1 MSTSDVAFVFTGVAF
16 VFTGVFA
23 LIALMVA
30 MIYQGGLLDSAEHH
44 REIQRKARIASEPV
58 GISRVQMQGVEQE
71 IMSCRLAEIALFKK
85 WHTRSSAE
93 KMILDSEQHCIDKIV
108 RKIAIVDADAAAALA
123 YVMVEGPFNASEEVQ
138 AIARDDPQALRSV
151 ASLLAR

>member
-1 MSTSDVAFVFTGVAF
+1 MSKEHTMSTSDVAFVFTGV
-16 VFTGVFA
+16 FA
-23 LIALMVA
+23 LIAFMAA

-71 IMSCRLAEIALFKK
+71 IKSCGLGGWTSDLT
-85 WHTRSSAE
+85 WHTTTSAE
-93 KMILDSEQHCIDKIV
+93 GLILLRERHCIDKMV
-108 RKIAIVDADAAAALA
+108 RKIALVDADAAAALA
-123 YVMVEGPFNASEEVQ
+123 HVIVEGPFNASQEVQ
-138 AIARDDPQALRSV
+138 AIARDDPQALKAV